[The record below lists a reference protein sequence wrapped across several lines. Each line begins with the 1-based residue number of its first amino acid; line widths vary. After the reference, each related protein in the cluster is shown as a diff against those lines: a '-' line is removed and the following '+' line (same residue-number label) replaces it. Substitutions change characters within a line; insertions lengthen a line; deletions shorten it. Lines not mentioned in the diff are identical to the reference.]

1 MSLPTYPGDDIF
13 SRSFDRRGDPIYL
26 LNKNSVQRPDPI
38 YTPDTPVWDASNK
51 RYVKE
56 SFKEDDK
63 KSMPVTASVT
73 TASHHGITVTFHQMV
88 LFVLLI
94 TIACLMG
101 LTFEVARLRAKIEAL
116 NK

>member
-26 LNKNSVQRPDPI
+26 LNKKSNQRLDPI
-38 YTPDTPVWDASNK
+38 YKPDTPAWDVSNE

-56 SFKEDDK
+56 SFKEVDK
-63 KSMPVTASVT
+63 KTAPITGPAT
-73 TASHHGITVTFHQMV
+73 TAGHHGITVTFHQMV

-101 LTFEVARLRAKIEAL
+101 LTYEVARLRGKIESL
-116 NK
+116 SK